1 MLRPPP
7 RPTRTYT
14 LFTFTPRIRSG
25 RVHALDVEA
34 DTEPVRG
41 SGILDI
47 GGGADE
53 AIFVAMAGNPPAK
66 RREHVEMI
74 DRALFAKAD
83 IERDDI
89 DTCGMHVGQL
99 RSEER
104 RVGKECVSTCR
115 SWWWR

>member
-1 MLRPPP
+1 M
-7 RPTRTYT
+7 
-14 LFTFTPRIRSG
+14 RISDWSS
-25 RVHALDVEA
+25 DVCSS
-34 DTEPVRG
+34 D
-41 SGILDI
+41 LI

-99 RSEER
+99 PEKFPLNAAPRHAGLIVPDENGADPVEGARPTTRSKF
-104 RVGKECVSTCR
+104 GGTHHWPSF
-115 SWWWR
+115 